1 MSQAAEKST
10 SPLEI
15 IDTKNGLIDHT
26 NPIDTLEHCQQAL
39 QFLGDSIPAFQHSG
53 IELEQDNVMGYVM
66 LMECV
71 KSALQDATDKLH
83 AERKSQHSRA
93 A

>member
-1 MSQAAEKST
+1 MMKAAEKT
-10 SPLEI
+10 TATLEI
-15 IDTKNGLIDHT
+15 IDRKNGLIDNT

-71 KSALQDATDKLH
+71 KSALEDATEKLH
-83 AERKSQHSRA
+83 AERRSSREQVA
-93 A
+93 